1 MANENT
7 KMNIHWF
14 PGHMA
19 KARREI
25 SEKIKVVDIVIELV
39 DARAPYSSKNPM
51 INEIIKNKPRF
62 IILTKKIWLMI
73 NIPNNGYNIMNNVVI
88 RL

>member
-1 MANENT
+1 MKMANQGS

-25 SEKIKVVDIVIELV
+25 TEKIKVIDIVIELV

-51 INEIIKNKPRF
+51 INEITKNKPRL
-62 IILTKKIWLMI
+62 IVLTKKKKR
-73 NIPNNGYNIMNNVVI
+73 N
-88 RL
+88 